1 MSFKDFIQKNSS
13 FITIYMILLLLFV
26 ATSFLSPVFFTYD
39 NITNILRQAAA
50 LCIVSLGQTFILL
63 LAGADLSVGATV
75 SLVTVVCATVMKDSF
90 LSIFLSII
98 LCLGIGSG
106 IGAIN
111 GILVSKGKLPG
122 LIATM
127 STMAIIQGISLF
139 IMSSP
144 GGYIPRAFADFTNGN
159 ILFIP
164 FTGLL
169 SILLFIIG
177 IIVLRKSVLGNYIY
191 ATGGSESSAKLSGIN
206 TDKIKIIGFTICG
219 FMASIAGLVLTGR
232 IRCGDPVIGSS
243 FPLDSITA
251 VILGGTSFDGGHG
264 GIEGTLAGVFILSLL
279 SNILNLL
286 NVSAFYQYIVKG
298 LILLAAV
305 VLYSLR
311 GKK

>member
-1 MSFKDFIQKNSS
+1 MSFKDFIQKNGS
-13 FITIYMILLLLFV
+13 IIIIYMVLLVLILI
-26 ATSFLSPVFFTYD
+26 TSFLSPVFFTY
-39 NITNILRQAAA
+39 NNLTNILKQAAA

-75 SLVTVVCATVMKDSF
+75 SLVTVVCATLMKDSI

-98 LCLGIGSG
+98 VCLCISAG

-111 GILVSKGKLPG
+111 GVLVSKGKLPA

-127 STMAIIQGISLF
+127 STMAIIQGITLL
-139 IMSSP
+139 IMGSP
-144 GGYIPRAFADFTNGN
+144 GGYIPISFANFTNIN
-159 ILFIP
+159 ILLIP
-164 FTGLL
+164 FTGWL
-169 SILLFIIG
+169 SISLFLVG

-206 TDKIKIIGFTICG
+206 TDKIKIISFTICG
-219 FMASIAGLVLTGR
+219 FMAGVAGLVLAGR
-232 IRCGDPVIGSS
+232 IRTGDPVIGSS
-243 FPLDSITA
+243 FHLDSMTA

-279 SNILNLL
+279 SNMLNLL
-286 NVSAFYQYIVKG
+286 NIPAFYQYIVKG
-298 LILLAAV
+298 LVLLAAV

-311 GKK
+311 GKR

>member
-1 MSFKDFIQKNSS
+1 MSFKDFTQKNGS
-13 FITIYMILLLLFV
+13 IIIIYMVLLVLILI
-26 ATSFLSPVFFTYD
+26 TSFLSPVFFTY
-39 NITNILRQAAA
+39 NNLTNILKQAAA

-75 SLVTVVCATVMKDSF
+75 SLVTVVCATLMKDSI

-98 LCLGIGSG
+98 VCLCISAG

-111 GILVSKGKLPG
+111 GVLVSKGKLPA

-127 STMAIIQGISLF
+127 STMAIIQGITLL
-139 IMSSP
+139 IMGSP
-144 GGYIPRAFADFTNGN
+144 GGYIPISFANFTNIN
-159 ILFIP
+159 ILLIP
-164 FTGLL
+164 FTGWL
-169 SILLFIIG
+169 SISLFLVG

-206 TDKIKIIGFTICG
+206 TDKIKIISFTICG
-219 FMASIAGLVLTGR
+219 FMAGVAGLVLAGR
-232 IRCGDPVIGSS
+232 IRTGDPVIGSS
-243 FPLDSITA
+243 FNLDSMTA

-279 SNILNLL
+279 SNMLNLL
-286 NVSAFYQYIVKG
+286 NIPAFYQYIVKG
-298 LILLAAV
+298 LVLLAAV

-311 GKK
+311 GKR